1 MVSWV
6 LGIQFVKKII
16 YPSFRRQI
24 FYKKFYIDTVITSC
38 YYSFLVY
45 VFFIIMLY
53 TTVVIRLSLRTR
65 NFQKYMLCN
74 WAIISL
80 AS

>member
-1 MVSWV
+1 MVIWV
-6 LGIQFVKKII
+6 LGVQFVKIII
-16 YPSFRRQI
+16 YPSFRRLI

-38 YYSFLVY
+38 YYSFLVH

-53 TTVVIRLSLRTR
+53 TTVVIRLNLRTI

-74 WAIISL
+74 WAIFSL